1 MTGKVYESDVEQLA
15 PSGVT
20 RSIDVGRGS
29 PGSSHTGSSDTRSR
43 DALGKL
49 HACYGVAARGRPS
62 SRRFFA
68 LTFAGIVS
76 TITS

>member
-1 MTGKVYESDVEQLA
+1 MTATYCDVERRIVEEEA
-15 PSGVT
+15 RRRV
-20 RSIDVGRGS
+20 RGK
-29 PGSSHTGSSDTRSR
+29 PANGSAYRRSSDPRSR

-49 HACYGVAARGRPS
+49 HAGYGVAARGRPS